1 MGKMRVMQCL
11 LFASLM
17 SLSGL
22 AWAADAVG
30 VKSEMLLKTQQS
42 WDGKTYAAYPAGQP
56 EVTLLRIT
64 IPPHTALDWHQH
76 PIINVG
82 YMLAGTLVVENQ
94 VDGSTKTL
102 HTGDT
107 LPELVG
113 TIHRG
118 TNPGDE
124 PATILVFYAGVVGS
138 PLSKK

>member
-1 MGKMRVMQCL
+1 MMRCL
-11 LFASLM
+11 LLASLM
-17 SLSGL
+17 SLSSL
-22 AWAADAVG
+22 AWSADAAG
-30 VKSEMLLKTQQS
+30 VQSELLLKTQQS
-42 WDGKTYAAYPAGQP
+42 WDGKTYPAYPAGQP

-102 HTGDT
+102 HAGDP

-113 TIHRG
+113 TVHRG

-138 PLSKK
+138 PLSTK